1 MNERIYICH
10 TFYHAYVTC
19 LKEYHLRHGAMRSAG
34 MPETTDPL
42 SPEVTA
48 IAGAA
53 TLVLSKMSN
62 RFGTLAD
69 RARGCGLFENV
80 VEFDE
85 QPETAF
91 PELEPLK
98 RDTGSLVKNLLNRIR
113 FCRRLGQLEE
123 PFVPVDLTK
132 YGDVYVFCD
141 SDPIGYYLNYKKIR
155 YHAVEDGLNC
165 IEHFDAARFD
175 NRGHFDLKAKVASTG
190 LIFIQNG
197 WSRYCIDMEVNDI
210 SRLEYPCP
218 KYIEL
223 PRDGLVSELTQEDK
237 DVLLKLFV
245 ENMEELDRQLSEGK
259 DRPRV
264 LILSEPLCD
273 LETRARIFRDLV
285 AQYGTVDGTPAVVMI
300 KQHPRDL
307 LDYRTVFAPE
317 EGVILLSGSF
327 PMEMLNFIRDLSF
340 DRVVSVYTVV
350 DSLHFVK
357 EKVFLSHD
365 FMDRYED
372 PSVHR
377 KNEQIR

>member
-218 KYIEL
+218 KYVEL

-245 ENMEELDRQLSEGK
+245 ENMEELGRQLSEGQ
-259 DRPRV
+259 DRHHLIGAALRTRDESEDLPGSRRAVRDRRRNARRRDDQAASAGSPR
-264 LILSEPLCD
+264 L
-273 LETRARIFRDLV
+273 
-285 AQYGTVDGTPAVVMI
+285 Q
-300 KQHPRDL
+300 
-307 LDYRTVFAPE
+307 
-317 EGVILLSGSF
+317 
-327 PMEMLNFIRDLSF
+327 
-340 DRVVSVYTVV
+340 DRVCAGG
-350 DSLHFVK
+350 
-357 EKVFLSHD
+357 
-365 FMDRYED
+365 RRD
-372 PSVHR
+372 PSVR
-377 KNEQIR
+377 IVPDGDAELYPGPVL

>member
-1 MNERIYICH
+1 MSKGVFVILLTFQTANSVILLYIIRS
-10 TFYHAYVTC
+10 TFLYGY
-19 LKEYHLRHGAMRSAG
+19 LRQLIS
-34 MPETTDPL
+34 
-42 SPEVTA
+42 
-48 IAGAA
+48 
-53 TLVLSKMSN
+53 
-62 RFGTLAD
+62 
-69 RARGCGLFENV
+69 
-80 VEFDE
+80 
-85 QPETAF
+85 
-91 PELEPLK
+91 
-98 RDTGSLVKNLLNRIR
+98 
-113 FCRRLGQLEE
+113 GQE
-123 PFVPVDLTK
+123 
-132 YGDVYVFCD
+132 
-141 SDPIGYYLNYKKIR
+141 S
-155 YHAVEDGLNC
+155 
-165 IEHFDAARFD
+165 
-175 NRGHFDLKAKVASTG
+175 VAS
-190 LIFIQNG
+190 
-197 WSRYCIDMEVNDI
+197 
-210 SRLEYPCP
+210 
-218 KYIEL
+218 
-223 PRDGLVSELTQEDK
+223 
-237 DVLLKLFV
+237 VLLDDDDEAKLNA
-245 ENMEELDRQLSEGK
+245 EQRKMIEAIRAALDAE

-285 AQYGTVDGTPAVVMI
+285 AQYGSVDGTPAVVMI